1 MKAKLLVHC
10 WGYKSLTLCQ
20 RICASNAIPR
30 VSQRDLCDQ
39 NIHLSST
46 LLFQILFLQKDKNK
60 TIRMSQDA
68 LQTDIKLF
76 IRDVICCQ
84 GWKMVKPSVFETAV
98 CGGTLTATRTGQNI
112 SSPGYP
118 NAYNQNVRCRW
129 TIDSGSNRRQV
140 SLTLADLSLAQDPS
154 CSSEYI
160 EFRDSPMVSGL
171 RWEADR

>member
-1 MKAKLLVHC
+1 MQSPK
-10 WGYKSLTLCQ
+10 
-20 RICASNAIPR
+20 
-30 VSQRDLCDQ
+30 VSQRDLSDQ
-39 NIHLSST
+39 NVRLSST
-46 LLFQILFLQKDKNK
+46 LLFQILHKKTTQKKSK

-68 LQTDIKLF
+68 LQTDRKRF

-84 GWKMVKPSVFETAV
+84 GRKLVKPSVFETAA

-140 SLTLADLSLAQDPS
+140 SLTLVDLSLAQDPS

-160 EFRDSPMVSGL
+160 EFRDSPMVSG
-171 RWEADR
+171 

>member
-1 MKAKLLVHC
+1 MQSP
-10 WGYKSLTLCQ
+10 KSRREIYLTKMF
-20 RICASNAIPR
+20 S
-30 VSQRDLCDQ
+30 
-39 NIHLSST
+39 
-46 LLFQILFLQKDKNK
+46 FLQLYF
-60 TIRMSQDA
+60 SQES

-84 GWKMVKPSVFETAV
+84 CWKMVKPSVFETAV

-140 SLTLADLSLAQDPS
+140 SLTLADLSLAEDPS
-154 CSSEYI
+154 CSSDYI
-160 EFRDSPMVSGL
+160 EFRDSPMVSG
-171 RWEADR
+171 